1 MNSQFLSHQLYEF
14 GEILVIFIHFVAIAI
29 ILRGLL
35 QTLVMYL
42 KAEKYMRDKK
52 ISFNNFH
59 NVRQEMVSYLL
70 LALELMIAADVIHTI
85 TSPTMEN
92 ILLLGLIVWVRS
104 LISFFLEREMREFK
118 SK

>member
-1 MNSQFLSHQLYEF
+1 MNSEFWSHQLYEF
-14 GEILVIFIHFVAIAI
+14 WEILVIFIHFVAIGI
-29 ILRGLL
+29 ILWWLL
-35 QTLVMYL
+35 QTIWMYL

-70 LALELMIAADVIHTI
+70 LALEFMIAADLIHTI

-92 ILLLGLIVWVRS
+92 ILLLALIVWVRS
-104 LISFFLEREMREFK
+104 LISFFLQTEMKEFK
-118 SK
+118 TK